1 MDAYLKVP
9 WKHFFATA
17 QVIKDYVPEDVDLNQ
32 LSISKGQHLI
42 VVSKEGDEN
51 GWWKGRF
58 NDQVRYSFSYIFEVF
73 FKLNFSVLRMVI
85 SQRIL

>member
-1 MDAYLKVP
+1 MQYLMCHFTHVYLPKLNSLDAYLKVP
-9 WKHFFATA
+9 WKHLFATA
-17 QVIKDYVPEDVDLNQ
+17 QVIKEYVPEDVDLNQ

-58 NDQVRYSFSYIFEVF
+58 NDQVCYFS
-73 FKLNFSVLRMVI
+73 KLY
-85 SQRIL
+85 